1 MLKLVIQA
9 IITLLIII
17 IGVCFA
23 FLNAQHVSFNYYLGT
38 ADVPLSLLLVL
49 ALGLGFLLGLC
60 CCVLKLIIL
69 NSQMRHLKRALKK
82 DA

>member
-1 MLKLVIQA
+1 MLKPVVQA
-9 IITLLIII
+9 IIGLVIIA

-23 FLNAQHVSFNYYLGT
+23 FLNAQHVTFNYYLGSSE
-38 ADVPLSLLLVL
+38 VPLSMLLVL

-60 CCVLKLIIL
+60 CCILKLIIL